1 MKRVSR
7 SPINHLGRDVSHKI
21 PLWQNVP
28 GLVKMGERDARI
40 WELATPYLQ
49 TRDNDVHTLY
59 SFAIANQLLTR
70 IPEANEHIVLPAII
84 LHDTG
89 WSTVD
94 EQIAFQAI
102 APDRD
107 GTYNWAVYQHE
118 KEGARIA
125 REILTEIGYDE
136 ADINEICE
144 IIDGHD
150 TRLTSLSIND
160 SCVKDADKI
169 WRVSP
174 HGVDVAMTRF
184 GLDRDES
191 LRINAFRAYDDLFTD
206 AGKAMSLA
214 FIALESM
221 DISSQMNEMQER
233 GRAHVT
239 TTEW

>member
-1 MKRVSR
+1 MKRISR
-7 SPINHLGRDVSHKI
+7 SPVNHLGRDVSHKI
-21 PLWQNVP
+21 PAWDAVP
-28 GLVKMGERDARI
+28 GLVAMGERDKRI

-59 SFAIANQLLTR
+59 SYAFAAQLLRR
-70 IPEANEHIVLPAII
+70 IPEADEHIVLPAII
-84 LHDTG
+84 MHDTG

-94 EQIAFQAI
+94 EFDAFQAI

-107 GTYNWAVYQHE
+107 GSYAWAVFQHE

-136 ADINEICE
+136 KDIQEIVD

-160 SCVKDADKI
+160 SCVKDADKL
-169 WRVSP
+169 WRVTE
-174 HGVDVAMTRF
+174 HGNDVAMPRF
-184 GLDRDES
+184 GLNREEA
-191 LRINAFRAYDDLFTD
+191 LRINGSRAYEDLFTD

-214 FIALESM
+214 LMALESM
-221 DISSQMNEMQER
+221 DLSPQMADMQER
-233 GRAHVT
+233 GRANVT
-239 TTEW
+239 TTQW

>member
-1 MKRVSR
+1 MKRISR
-7 SPINHLGRDVSHKI
+7 SPINGVGRDVSHTI
-21 PLWQNVP
+21 PSFADVP
-28 GLVKMGERDARI
+28 GLISMGERDARI

-49 TRDNDVHTLY
+49 TRDNDVHSLY
-59 SFAIANQLLTR
+59 SYGIARQLLRR
-70 IPEANEHIVLPAII
+70 IPEADEHIVLPAII
-84 LHDTG
+84 MHDTG

-94 EQIAFQAI
+94 EKDAFQAI

-107 GTYNWAVYQHE
+107 GSYDWAVYQHE

-125 REILTEIGYDE
+125 REILTEINYDP
-136 ADINEICE
+136 ADIDEICE

-169 WRVSP
+169 WRVTT
-174 HGVDVAMTRF
+174 HGNDVCMPRF
-184 GLDRDES
+184 GLTREEA
-191 LRINAFRAYDDLFTD
+191 LRINSRRAYEDLFTD

-214 FIALESM
+214 FMAIECM
-221 DISSQMNEMQER
+221 DLSSQMNDMQER